1 MNADNQMLASTR
13 FARTLVPVVTML
25 SVVSSVTNRFAPAR
39 MDMKGTLM
47 LPVYRLNVGLMMT
60 AWTPMPVGMRSVDLC
75 AVLEM
80 HLVEE
85 KLSVLVQNTRLS
97 APVHQVLKEI
107 QKLHVLQWI
116 VDLTL
121 TVREIRRASMDSVL
135 IPVP

>member
-85 KLSVLVQNTRLS
+85 KLSVLVQNTRLA
-97 APVHQVLKEI
+97 APVHPVLKEI